1 MRRHVLVRLGRGIA
15 TAGALAWVTA
25 TACSS
30 PRNAGGAGTASTE
43 ETKEPRMD
51 SSTQRTDV
59 EKLAHVTLSA
69 ATAHLQTH
77 VERGVDG
84 AVWARFE
91 LPAAE
96 IDGFLASAGYLELST
111 RQRFVENW
119 HLPTK
124 PPWWTPDAIAT
135 FRSGQIRHESAKPRY
150 AGHILV
156 SGDGDPRTV
165 YLFVTGL

>member
-1 MRRHVLVRLGRGIA
+1 
-15 TAGALAWVTA
+15 
-25 TACSS
+25 
-30 PRNAGGAGTASTE
+30 
-43 ETKEPRMD
+43 MD

-59 EKLAHVTLSA
+59 EKLGHVALPA
-69 ATAHLQTH
+69 ATAHLQAH
-77 VERGVDG
+77 IERGVDD

-96 IDGFLASAGYLELST
+96 LDGFLASAGYVELST
-111 RQRFVENW
+111 SRRFVENW
-119 HLPTK
+119 HLSTK
-124 PPWWTPDAIAT
+124 APWWTPDAIAT
-135 FRSGQIRHESAKPRY
+135 FRSGQIRREEAKPRY